1 MPQIDFGQAF
11 SNPDKNAPSA
21 WPSAGHP
28 EFVRDAHREDKLEE
42 FRVGP
47 RLGRSEWANLIFVTI
62 TFVGGLFCAFYFFNG
77 AELLRAGMA
86 WPREFLYS
94 RPSIAAS
101 SDVNHAGGE
110 AFPVAP
116 GFAASAD
123 GGGDPFSRSA
133 GVISLPSPSTI
144 GRSGA
149 GAGLPSTATAP
160 NANSP
165 FAQLGFPAPGGDALI
180 QAFNH
185 AVTDL
190 ARVSNL
196 EARRTVV
203 GIQTAVT
210 FAASAGG
217 VDPFSRSAGVISL
230 PSPSTIGRSGAGA
243 GLPSIATIP
252 NASSPF
258 AQLGFPAPG
267 GDALIQAFNRG
278 VSDLARVNN
287 LKARRTVVVIQ
298 TAVTKVEKH
307 ASSRTKDKAERAG
320 GAVTNA
326 AGQKTAQAST
336 TVWTAQNQANSAVN
350 SANNT
355 AQQMMNNTRS
365 TISNPSAGL
374 GPVHLPVSVG
384 GGRR

>member
-11 SNPDKNAPSA
+11 SNPDKNVPSA
-21 WPSAGHP
+21 WPSVQSGQP
-28 EFVRDAHREDKLEE
+28 EFVRDAPREDKLEE
-42 FRVGP
+42 FRVGA
-47 RLGRSEWANLIFVTI
+47 RLGRSEWANLVFVTV

-101 SDVNHAGGE
+101 SDVNPPGGE
-110 AFPVAP
+110 AFPVGP

-133 GVISLPSPSTI
+133 GVMSLPSPLTV

-160 NANSP
+160 NASSP
-165 FAQLGFPAPGGDALI
+165 LAQLGFPAPGGDALI
-180 QAFNH
+180 QAFNR
-185 AVTDL
+185 AVSDL

-196 EARRTVV
+196 EARRTVAV
-203 GIQTAVT
+203 IQTAVT
-210 FAASAGG
+210 IAAS
-217 VDPFSRSAGVISL
+217 VISL
-230 PSPSTIGRSGAGA
+230 PSPSIIGRSGAGA
-243 GLPSIATIP
+243 GLPSTATIP

-278 VSDLARVNN
+278 VSDLARLNN
-287 LKARRTVVVIQ
+287 LRAHRTVAVIQ
-298 TAVTKVEKH
+298 PAVTKVEKH
-307 ASSRTKDKAERAG
+307 APSAAKDKVERAG

-336 TVWTAQNQANSAVN
+336 TVGTAQNRANSAVN
-350 SANNT
+350 SANNS

-365 TISNPSAGL
+365 TISNPNPSAGL
-374 GPVHLPVSVG
+374 GPVHLPVSLG

>member
-21 WPSAGHP
+21 WPSAQSGQP
-28 EFVRDAHREDKLEE
+28 EFVRDAPREDKLEE
-42 FRVGP
+42 FRVGA
-47 RLGRSEWANLIFVTI
+47 RFGRSEWANLVFVTV

-101 SDVNHAGGE
+101 NDVNHGARAQVGAARGGE
-110 AFPVAP
+110 VFPVGP
-116 GFAASAD
+116 GFAASA
-123 GGGDPFSRSA
+123 GGADPFSRSA
-133 GVISLPSPSTI
+133 GVMSLPSPSTI

-149 GAGLPSTATAP
+149 GAGLPSTATA
-160 NANSP
+160 
-165 FAQLGFPAPGGDALI
+165 
-180 QAFNH
+180 
-185 AVTDL
+185 
-190 ARVSNL
+190 
-196 EARRTVV
+196 
-203 GIQTAVT
+203 
-210 FAASAGG
+210 
-217 VDPFSRSAGVISL
+217 
-230 PSPSTIGRSGAGA
+230 
-243 GLPSIATIP
+243 P

-278 VSDLARVNN
+278 VSDLARLSN
-287 LKARRTVVVIQ
+287 LDAHRTVVVIQ
-298 TAVTKVEKH
+298 TAVTKVEKR
-307 ASSRTKDKAERAG
+307 ASSRAKDKAERAG
-320 GAVTNA
+320 NAVTNA
-326 AGQKTAQAST
+326 AGQKTAQVST
-336 TVWTAQNQANSAVN
+336 TVGTAQNKANSVVN

-365 TISNPSAGL
+365 TISNPSAVLGSRSTISNPGVGL

>member
-21 WPSAGHP
+21 WSSAQSGQP
-28 EFVRDAHREDKLEE
+28 EFGRDAPREDKS
-42 FRVGP
+42 RVGS
-47 RLGRSEWANLIFVTI
+47 RFGRSEWANLVFVTV

-101 SDVNHAGGE
+101 GDVNHASGD
-110 AFPVAP
+110 AFPVGP

-133 GVISLPSPSTI
+133 GVMSLPSPSTV

-160 NANSP
+160 NASSP
-165 FAQLGFPAPGGDALI
+165 LAQLGFPVPGGDALT
-180 QAFNH
+180 QTFNR
-185 AVTDL
+185 AVSDL
-190 ARVSNL
+190 ARVSNP
-196 EARRTVV
+196 EARRTAVV
-203 GIQTAVT
+203 IQTAVT
-210 FAASAGG
+210 IAAS
-217 VDPFSRSAGVISL
+217 VISL
-230 PSPSTIGRSGAGA
+230 PSPSIIGQSGAGA
-243 GLPSIATIP
+243 GLPSTATIP

-267 GDALIQAFNRG
+267 GDALIQGFNRG

-287 LKARRTVVVIQ
+287 LKAHRTVAVIQ
-298 TAVTKVEKH
+298 TAATKVEKH
-307 ASSRTKDKAERAG
+307 ASSRVKDKAERAG
-320 GAVTNA
+320 SAVSNA
-326 AGQKTAQAST
+326 AGQRTAQAST
-336 TVWTAQNQANSAVN
+336 TVRTAQNQANSAVN

-365 TISNPSAGL
+365 IISNPNPSAGL
-374 GPVHLPVSVG
+374 GPVHIPVNVG

>member
-21 WPSAGHP
+21 WPSAQSGQP
-28 EFVRDAHREDKLEE
+28 EFVRDAPREDKLEE
-42 FRVGP
+42 FRVGA
-47 RLGRSEWANLIFVTI
+47 RFGRSEWANLVFVTV

-101 SDVNHAGGE
+101 SDVNHGARAQVGAARGGE
-110 AFPVAP
+110 AFPVGP

-133 GVISLPSPSTI
+133 GVMSLPSPSTI
-144 GRSGA
+144 VRSGP

-160 NANSP
+160 NA
-165 FAQLGFPAPGGDALI
+165 
-180 QAFNH
+180 
-185 AVTDL
+185 
-190 ARVSNL
+190 
-196 EARRTVV
+196 
-203 GIQTAVT
+203 
-210 FAASAGG
+210 
-217 VDPFSRSAGVISL
+217 
-230 PSPSTIGRSGAGA
+230 
-243 GLPSIATIP
+243 
-252 NASSPF
+252 SSPL

-278 VSDLARVNN
+278 VSDLARLKN
-287 LKARRTVVVIQ
+287 LEAHRTVVVIKA
-298 TAVTKVEKH
+298 AVAKVEKH
-307 ASSRTKDKAERAG
+307 ASSRAKDTSQRTVS
-320 GAVTNA
+320 AVTNA
-326 AGQKTAQAST
+326 AGQKTAQALT
-336 TVWTAQNQANSAVN
+336 TVGTAQNQVNSAVN

-355 AQQMMNNTRS
+355 AQQIMNNTRS

-374 GPVHLPVSVG
+374 GSRSIISNPGVGLGPVHLPVSVG